1 MYVFFLFENKFT
13 LLHFTLKWVASSM
26 CLYIFMEG
34 LMLLF
39 ENFFITQS
47 KEKSTSHPKRA
58 MIKPA
63 VFPNCFNKQQVLQ
76 EHNSISKQSKLELSE
91 STNFPKSS
99 LLEYSNIS
107 ETCKPL

>member
-1 MYVFFLFENKFT
+1 
-13 LLHFTLKWVASSM
+13 
-26 CLYIFMEG
+26 MEG

-39 ENFFITQS
+39 EKFFITQS
-47 KEKSTSHPKRA
+47 KEKSTNYPKRA
-58 MIKPA
+58 MIKS

-107 ETCKPL
+107 ETYKPL